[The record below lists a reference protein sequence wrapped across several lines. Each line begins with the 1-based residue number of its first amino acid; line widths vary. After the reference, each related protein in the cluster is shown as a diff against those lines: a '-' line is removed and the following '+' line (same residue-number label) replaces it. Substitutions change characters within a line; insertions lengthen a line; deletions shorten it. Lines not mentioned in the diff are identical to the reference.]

1 LGVALGSATQI
12 GMFVVRINT
21 LSTYK
26 DKSLIYESLHQGNLI
41 TI

>member
-12 GMFVVRINT
+12 GMFVVRMNT

-26 DKSLIYESLHQGNLI
+26 DKNLIYESLHKGHLI
-41 TI
+41 II